1 MKVFWEHDVF
11 ASQTNSLW
19 YKRASC
25 VSPIID
31 VSASDPL
38 APLLQAAVL
47 SGRGLAS
54 IKVFPRLGHEN
65 LQSPNPVACPQGKI
79 KN

>member
-54 IKVFPRLGHEN
+54 VKVFLD
-65 LQSPNPVACPQGKI
+65 SDTKI
-79 KN
+79 FKVQTRSLVRKVK